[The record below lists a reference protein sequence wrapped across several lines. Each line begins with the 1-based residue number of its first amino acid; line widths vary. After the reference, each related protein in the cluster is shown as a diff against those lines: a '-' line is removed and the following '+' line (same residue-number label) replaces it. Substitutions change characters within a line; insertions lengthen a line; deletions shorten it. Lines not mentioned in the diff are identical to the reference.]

1 MFRPVKQNSMR
12 IFQTNKKIY
21 ILLALFFVA
30 SLSYSFYYR
39 IKPVVDAS
47 AYDRVGYNLSR
58 GCGYVES
65 NQNCGHPERDDAIGR
80 VGPGYQFFLAGV
92 YFVFGHK
99 IWIVWFFHALFRAIT
114 AFVIYKIALFV
125 FEENTQKEKIGILAA
140 IFFGFM
146 PDLIVYNAMLLIET
160 LFLLLFSLA
169 IYFLLRSYD
178 STNSKTILLASFF
191 LSFGIMT
198 RPTPFLVL
206 AVAFLIFLFTKKIK
220 FAFLLLLFPILL
232 IAPWAYRNFQ
242 LHERIILTSTTGGY
256 DLWVGNNPE
265 ATGGFDKTD
274 EIAQY
279 RRVNG
284 LVLADKKGWEEYF
297 KFIRE
302 EPLKFIDLQYD
313 KAAIYFSALRPT
325 GFWAYLG
332 TWGQVMTLGASFLAT
347 FFLFGFGLSGFFSM
361 GEDLI
366 NSTRKRFFVLFGALQ
381 PLAVIPV
388 IVETRYRAAFF
399 IFLAISA
406 AYMMVKLIFNRANR
420 GRVYRMLSWSFG
432 ILFLIIFWDAV
443 NNIILI
449 KEKLINF

>member
-1 MFRPVKQNSMR
+1 MSFSL
-12 IFQTNKKIY
+12 KKYGKLY
-21 ILLALFFVA
+21 IILFAVFVA
-30 SLSYSFYYR
+30 SLCYSFYYR

-47 AYDRVGYNLSR
+47 AYDHVGYNLSR
-58 GCGYVES
+58 GCGYV
-65 NQNCGHPERDDAIGR
+65 QDDANCGHPERDDAIGR
-80 VGPGYQFFLAGV
+80 VGPGYQFFLAV
-92 YFVFGHK
+92 IYSVFGHK
-99 IWIVWFFHALFRAIT
+99 IWIVWFFHALFRAVT

-125 FEENTQKEKIGILAA
+125 FEDNAQKEKIGILAA
-140 IFFGFM
+140 VFFGFM

-160 LFLLLFSLA
+160 FFLMLFALA
-169 IYFLLRSYD
+169 IYFLLLSID
-178 STNSKTILLASFF
+178 SHDNKNILYGSLF
-191 LSFGIMT
+191 LGLGIIT
-198 RPTPFLVL
+198 RPTPFLIL
-206 AVAFLIFLFTKKIK
+206 GASFLAFLFLRKIK

-232 IAPWAYRNFQ
+232 IAPWAYRNYQ
-242 LHERIILTSTTGGY
+242 LHDRIILTSTTGGY
-256 DLWVGNNPE
+256 DLWVGNNPR

-274 EIAQY
+274 EIARY

-284 LVLADKKGWEEYF
+284 LVLADKKGWGGYF

-325 GFWAYLG
+325 GFWGYLG
-332 TWGQVMTLGASFLAT
+332 NWGKVMTLGASFLAT
-347 FFLFGFGLSGFFSM
+347 LFLFGFGLSGFFSM

-366 NSTRKRFFVLFGALQ
+366 NSTRKRIFILFAILQ

-388 IVETRYRAAFF
+388 IVETRYRAPFF

-432 ILFLIIFWDAV
+432 ILFLIISWDAV
-443 NNIILI
+443 NNVILI